1 MEVRQRVREV
11 IVDDGWAL
19 IKIDQVPNEPGVAAA
34 IFGAIAAAGISV
46 DLILQNAGDQRIAD
60 LSFTVCAADLPK
72 ARGCLETVQ
81 AAKEHE
87 HWSAPLEGANRG
99 RGIAGG
105 FWINGSGPSSA
116 LASVNSDGTVSLVE
130 GSPDIGG
137 SRTVAAM
144 HVAEVL
150 GIAAEDVQPLVGDTS
165 SIGFT

>member
-1 MEVRQRVREV
+1 MNSGFSMAPRKATRRVT
-11 IVDDGWAL
+11 GP
-19 IKIDQVPNEPGVAAA
+19 Q
-34 IFGAIAAAGISV
+34 FG
-46 DLILQNAGDQRIAD
+46 RI
-60 LSFTVCAADLPK
+60 
-72 ARGCLETVQ
+72 GYLETVQ

-87 HWSAPLEGANRG
+87 HWSAPLEGPNRG

-144 HVAEVL
+144 ATSPRCL

-165 SIGFT
+165 SIGFTSMTGGSGVAFKTGWASYQAAPRC